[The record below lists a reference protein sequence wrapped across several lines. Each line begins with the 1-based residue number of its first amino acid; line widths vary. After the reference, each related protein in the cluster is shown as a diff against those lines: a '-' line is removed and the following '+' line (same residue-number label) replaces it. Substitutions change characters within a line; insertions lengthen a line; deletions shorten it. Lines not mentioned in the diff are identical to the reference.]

1 MKYELFWGWVGM
13 KNSNVGHDNFE
24 ILMRPPSEDIMTSQR
39 KGKKKKSDWEHE
51 KLKMQA
57 TTFKFV
63 IPKAPFSRI
72 YVNVN
77 ITNNS

>member
-39 KGKKKKSDWEHE
+39 KGKKKKAIGNM
-51 KLKMQA
+51 KN
-57 TTFKFV
+57 
-63 IPKAPFSRI
+63 SRCRQPPL
-72 YVNVN
+72 NL
-77 ITNNS
+77 

>member
-39 KGKKKKSDWEHE
+39 KGKENKKR
-51 KLKMQA
+51 LG
-57 TTFKFV
+57 
-63 IPKAPFSRI
+63 I
-72 YVNVN
+72 
-77 ITNNS
+77 